1 LALGQANSLP
11 HGISIASV
19 VPEHVTPMNGTSM
32 LDTWTQFGVHWV
44 KSILPSSMI
53 RACIVVTAAVFAFC
67 THDLH
72 AQATAQQS
80 VSLEVRAVTKI
91 AVSGN
96 PGSLIL
102 SDAVAGSSVMSAEDQ
117 STSYSVTTNLDN
129 MKIVVSIDSPM
140 PAGTRLMMNVASA
153 RGVSTGLVDIS
164 NATSPIDAVTGISR
178 GSESAQ
184 PISYVFAADASVGS
198 VPTQSRTIT
207 LTLTN

>member
-1 LALGQANSLP
+1 
-11 HGISIASV
+11 
-19 VPEHVTPMNGTSM
+19 M
-32 LDTWTQFGVHWV
+32 LDSWTYFGVHWA
-44 KSILPSSMI
+44 KSILLSPMICSSI
-53 RACIVVTAAVFAFC
+53 FAATVVLAFS
-67 THDLH
+67 TDGLY
-72 AQATAQQS
+72 AQGIAQQS
-80 VSLEVRAVTKI
+80 VSLEVKAVTKI

-102 SDAVAGSSVMSAEDQ
+102 SDAVAGASLMSVEDQ
-117 STSYSVTTNLDN
+117 STSYSITTNLDD

-153 RGVSTGLVDIS
+153 KGASAGLVDIS
-164 NATSPIDAVTGISR
+164 DATSPVDAVTGISR

-198 VPTQSRTIT
+198 VPAQSRTIT

>member
-1 LALGQANSLP
+1 MIRPSIPLAAVVLALCAL
-11 HGISIASV
+11 
-19 VPEHVTPMNGTSM
+19 
-32 LDTWTQFGVHWV
+32 
-44 KSILPSSMI
+44 
-53 RACIVVTAAVFAFC
+53 
-67 THDLH
+67 DLH
-72 AQATAQQS
+72 AQGTAQQS
-80 VSLEVRAVTKI
+80 VSLEVKAVTKI

-102 SDAVAGSSVMSAEDQ
+102 SDAVAGASLMSVEDQ

-129 MKIVVSIDSPM
+129 MKIVVSIDNPM
-140 PAGTRLMMNVASA
+140 PTGTRLMVNVAST
-153 RGVSTGLVDIS
+153 RGFSAGLVDIS
-164 NATSPIDAVTGISR
+164 NATSPVDAVTGISR